1 MKGLVIQTGGL
12 TKRLGETVHLL
23 RPVRTPEPRLVRG
36 SRVI

>member
-12 TKRLGETVHLL
+12 TKRLGETFLL
-23 RPVRTPEPRLVRG
+23 RPPVRTPEPRPFPG